1 MQWSPPFRSRQAR
14 ESNARGVSVPS
25 FLRFVNRL
33 CAAWF
38 LLQSKLFD
46 ETKKPPSLA
55 VLSDIRFKLFQS
67 ARLPLL
73 HRHWA
78 GIAKVKI
85 KRKAQKGH
93 FSTEKTRFPNNIAA
107 IGPVWQVWRCFRGL
121 SGNNSLTVNKQS
133 GGTAYRHTIDAQCRL
148 ADTDR
153 HALPFLAADADAAVE
168 AHVVTD
174 HRHAVQHVGAVADQ
188 RRALDR
194 IAELAVLD
202 HVGFAGRKHELAVGD
217 IDLAATE

>member
-25 FLRFVNRL
+25 FLGFVNRR

-73 HRHWA
+73 HRHRA

-93 FSTEKTRFPNNIAA
+93 FSTEKTRFSNNIAA

-121 SGNNSLTVNKQS
+121 SGNNGLIVNRRS
-133 GGTAYRHTIDAQCRL
+133 GRTAHGHAIQARRRL
-148 ADTDR
+148 AD
-153 HALPFLAADADAAVE
+153 A
-168 AHVVTD
+168 
-174 HRHAVQHVGAVADQ
+174 
-188 RRALDR
+188 
-194 IAELAVLD
+194 
-202 HVGFAGRKHELAVGD
+202 
-217 IDLAATE
+217 